1 MKRKLTKT
9 GAFWLSLLFSILLFM
24 ITCWSAAFQDSTAY
38 WVESLGFFM
47 LTYICIDE
55 FSKRLTDINPW
66 MIGLAIILG
75 QLIFQIPVRAVDF
88 WGSYGSLMIAIS
100 CIIAIILAVFC
111 YRDKKPYIFIL
122 SYIIMCLFNS
132 CVADMWSKYV
142 SSLH

>member
-1 MKRKLTKT
+1 MKKKLTKT
-9 GAFWLSLLFSILLFM
+9 GAFWLSFLFSILLFM

-66 MIGLAIILG
+66 MTGLAIILG
-75 QLIFQIPVRAVDF
+75 LLIFQIPVRAVDF

-111 YRDKKPYIFIL
+111 YKDKKPYIFIL
-122 SYIIMCLFNS
+122 SYIFMCLFNS